1 MNKILPIILL
11 MFLAKLAYSQGSVSG
26 SIKDSETSEAL
37 IGATVLLEG
46 TRIGSIADLEGN
58 FILKNVPSGDHV
70 LQFSYVG
77 YADFLLEVTVV
88 DNQDVEVGI
97 ANMVSNDIGLKEIQ
111 VFASVIEGR
120 QSPLAISVINAEQIQ
135 ERYEG
140 AEIADIIQSSPG
152 IYSTEGA
159 GGYGDNEVY
168 IRGFDQTNVA
178 FLVNGVPVND
188 MENGRMY
195 WSNFAGLSEVTRQ
208 IQVQRGLGASK
219 LAISSIG
226 GTVNM
231 ITKPASRK
239 KGGKFE
245 YQTGTGSW
253 NQRLRFSYNTGLT
266 DNGWAVSFQGS
277 RTTTNGMLIGKSALD
292 QGSVVPGAFTDAW
305 AYYLSI
311 SKEIN
316 DQHSLM
322 FWAFGAPVNRGTA
335 WVADE
340 ATRKE
345 FDITDPMFNNAL
357 GIYRGDVYNAR
368 QNKINKP
375 LMALSHFWD
384 IDNTTGLSTSV
395 YASFAKVYSTQ
406 PKDGESSLFF
416 PERFKST
423 PIRPVPEITSDNLIN
438 WDYLAERNVDIGRFR
453 SIQFPNGD
461 INTPLYE
468 GYESQYYLES
478 RYNNHK
484 WLGLISTFRKSLNNL
499 NLTGGVDI
507 RHYKGSHYAEIFELF
522 GGDFVLNQSR
532 YGDDYNK
539 LNPVAVVKEG
549 DRFNYDYDGYVNWG
563 AVFAQAE
570 YSYKKL
576 RAFATVSGTMTSY
589 KRVGNF
595 WNGRPIYNEN
605 SLGESE
611 TRNFTTYT
619 LKGGVS
625 YSPTNRHQF
634 YLNGGNYTRPPFFRN
649 SFVDARYSNLYYEG
663 LSVETI
669 NSFEVGYGYQSSKF
683 KVDANYYLTYWSD
696 RTTDYRIT
704 SSNEDLEDGDLT
716 GGDEIPILLNGL
728 ISKHQGVEVEFK
740 YNIIP
745 TLEING
751 YAAYG
756 DWKWDNNTTV
766 ETTLT
771 TDQGEEKTV
780 VTEVNLKG
788 FPVGASAQTTA
799 GIGLHYS
806 GIKNSYIG
814 GRWNYYDRISVR
826 YSPED
831 VANGFITS
839 ESIQA
844 PFDDYSTLQLYAGT
858 YFDMG
863 SNVRGRL
870 SASVQ
875 NVLDTKFVRWSSYF
889 FNEYQNAYGYPRTFT
904 IGLSI
909 EF

>member
-1 MNKILPIILL
+1 MIKNLQIIILI
-11 MFLAKLAYSQGSVSG
+11 FLTSSVFAQGVITG
-26 SIKDSETSEAL
+26 KIIDSESSEAL
-37 IGATVLLEG
+37 IGATVVIEG
-46 TRIGSIADLEGN
+46 TRLGTIADLDGN
-58 FILKNVPSGDHV
+58 FILKKVPAGDHT

-77 YADFLLEVTVV
+77 YENLSVDVTVGESKE
-88 DNQDVEVGI
+88 VEI
-97 ANMVSNDIGLKEIQ
+97 EAAKLISNEIGLKEVQ

-120 QSPLAISVINAEQIQ
+120 ESPLAISVINAKDIQ

-140 AEIADIIQSSPG
+140 ADIANIVQSSPG
-152 IYSTEGA
+152 VYSTEGA

-239 KGGKFE
+239 KGGKVE

-277 RTTTNGMLIGKSALD
+277 RTSTNAPLIGLPSSQ
-292 QGSVVPGAFTDAW
+292 QGSVMPGAFTNAW
-305 AYYLSI
+305 AYYLSV

-316 DQHSLM
+316 AQHSLM
-322 FWAFGAPVNRGTA
+322 FWAFGAPVERGTA

-340 ATRKE
+340 AVRKE
-345 FDITDPMFNNAL
+345 FNITDPMFNNAL
-357 GIYRGDVYNAR
+357 GIYRGETYNAR

-375 LMALSHFWD
+375 LMAISHFWD
-384 IDNTTGLSTSV
+384 IDNNTALSTSV

-423 PIRPVPEITSDNLIN
+423 SGITSDNLID
-438 WDYLAERNVDIGRFR
+438 WDYLANQNVQSGRFR
-453 SIQFPNGD
+453 SIEFPNGD

-468 GYESQYYLES
+468 GYESQYFLEA
-478 RYNNHK
+478 RYNNHN
-484 WLGLISTFRKSLNNL
+484 WLGLISTFRKTINKL
-499 NLTGGVDI
+499 NLTAGVDL
-507 RHYKGSHYAEIFELF
+507 RYYKGSHYAEIHELF

-549 DRFNYDYDGYVNWG
+549 DRYNYDYDGHVKWG
-563 AVFAQAE
+563 ALFAQAE
-570 YSYKKL
+570 YTYNKF
-576 RAFATVSGTMTSY
+576 RAFATLSGTVTSY
-589 KRVGNF
+589 KRVGNW
-595 WNGRPIYNEN
+595 WNGRPIYNDN

-611 TRNFTTYT
+611 TKNFTTYT
-619 LKGGVS
+619 LKGGIS
-625 YSPTNRHQF
+625 YNPTNRHQF

-649 SFVDARYSNLYYEG
+649 SYVDARYSNRYNPELK
-663 LSVETI
+663 VETI
-669 NSFEVGYGYQSSKF
+669 NSFEVGYGYHSSKINIS
-683 KVDANYYLTYWSD
+683 ASYYLTYWSD
-696 RTTDYRIT
+696 RTTPLDV
-704 SSNEDLEDGDLT
+704 SSSDETEDGDPVDLT
-716 GGDEIPILLNGL
+716 PGDEIPIMLNGL
-728 ISKHQGVEVEFK
+728 ISKHQGVELELT
-740 YNIIP
+740 YNVIP
-745 TLEING
+745 SLEING
-751 YAAYG
+751 FMSYG
-756 DWKWDNNTTV
+756 DWKWDNNVSV
-766 ETTLT
+766 ETTIESST
-771 TDQGEEKTV
+771 GEDQTV
-780 VTEVNLKG
+780 VKEVNIKG

-799 GIGLHYS
+799 GIGIHYS
-806 GIKNSYIG
+806 GIRNSYIG
-814 GRWNYYDRISVR
+814 SRWNYFDRISVR
-826 YSPED
+826 YSPDD
-831 VANGFITS
+831 VADGFITA
-839 ESIQA
+839 EAIEDA
-844 PFDDYSTLQLYAGT
+844 FDDYSTLQLYAGI
-858 YFDMG
+858 YFDLG
-863 SNVRGRL
+863 ENVRGRL

-875 NVLDTKFVRWSSYF
+875 NVLDDKFVRWSSYF
-889 FNEYQNAYGYPRTFT
+889 YNEYQNAYGYPRTFT

>member
-11 MFLAKLAYSQGSVSG
+11 VFLAKMAHSQGSVSG
-26 SIKDSETSEAL
+26 SILDTESSEPL
-37 IGATVLLEG
+37 IGATVMLEG

-58 FILKNVPSGDHV
+58 YFLKNIPAGDYT
-70 LQFSYVG
+70 LKFSYVG
-77 YADFLLEVTVV
+77 YADFSQEVSVIE
-88 DNQDVEVGI
+88 NQETEVGI
-97 ANMVSNDIGLKEIQ
+97 VEMLSDDLGLKEVQ

-120 QSPLAISVINAEQIQ
+120 ESPLAISVINAKQIQ

-159 GGYGDNEVY
+159 GGYGDNEIY

-239 KGGKFE
+239 KGGKIE

-253 NQRLRFSYNTGLT
+253 NQRLRFSYNSGLT

-277 RTTTNGMLIGKSALD
+277 RTMTNGALVGQSPLD
-292 QGSVVPGAFTDAW
+292 QGSVMPGAFTDAW
-305 AYYLSI
+305 AYYFSV

-316 DQHSLM
+316 DRHSLM

-335 WVADE
+335 WVAGE
-340 ATRKE
+340 ATRAE
-345 FDITDPMFNNAL
+345 FNITDPMFNNAL
-357 GIYRGDVYNAR
+357 GIYRGTAYNAR
-368 QNKINKP
+368 QNKSHKP
-375 LMALSHFWD
+375 LMAFSHFWD
-384 IDNTTGLSTSV
+384 IDHTSGLSTSA

-416 PERFKST
+416 PERFKSN
-423 PIRPVPEITSDNLIN
+423 PALTSDNLID
-438 WDYLAERNVDIGRFR
+438 WDYLAERNVDSGRFT
-453 SIQFPNGD
+453 SIEFPNGD

-478 RYNNHK
+478 RYNNHN
-484 WLGLISTFRKSLNNL
+484 WLGLISTYRKSLTNL
-499 NLTGGVDI
+499 DLTGGVDL

-522 GGDFVLNQSR
+522 GGDFVLNESR

-563 AVFAQAE
+563 ALFAQGE
-570 YSYKKL
+570 YTYNKL
-576 RAFATVSGTMTSY
+576 RAFAAISGTLTSY

-595 WNGRPIYNEN
+595 WNGRPIYNDN
-605 SLGESE
+605 SLGQSE

-619 LKGGVS
+619 VKGGVS

-634 YLNGGNYTRPPFFRN
+634 FLNGGHYTRPPFFRN
-649 SFVDARYSNLYYEG
+649 SYVDARYSNSYNPDLK
-663 LSVETI
+663 VETI
-669 NSFEVGYGYQSSKF
+669 SSFEVGYGYQSSKI
-683 KVDANYYLTYWSD
+683 KVNANYYLTYWSD
-696 RTTDYRIT
+696 RTTPLSI
-704 SSNEDLEDGDLT
+704 SSSDETVDGDPVNLVP
-716 GGDEIPILLNGL
+716 GDEIPIMLNGL
-728 ISKHQGVEVEFK
+728 ISKHQGAELEFT
-740 YNIIP
+740 YNVLSS
-745 TLEING
+745 LEING
-751 YAAYG
+751 YLSYG
-756 DWKWDNNTTV
+756 DWKWDNNVTTETIIESDNGEQQIV
-766 ETTLT
+766 EK
-771 TDQGEEKTV
+771 Q
-780 VTEVNLKG
+780 VNLKG

-799 GIGLHYS
+799 GIGLHYR
-806 GIKNSYIG
+806 GVKNSYIG

-826 YSPED
+826 YSPDD
-831 VANGFITS
+831 VADGFITP
-839 ESIQA
+839 EAIEDA
-844 PFDDYSTLQLYAGT
+844 FDDYSTLQLYMGT
-858 YFDMG
+858 YFDFG

-889 FNEYQNAYGYPRTFT
+889 YNEYQNSYGYPRTFT